1 MSAWQGGLS
10 DESLELQAS
19 ASKEVI
25 PHLENTACG
34 SKKDGEIN
42 SMSWNAMDIAG
53 LVMVE
58 QGRLITVGIVVAART
73 SVSLIFQEEAL
84 LMSTTG

>member
-42 SMSWNAMDIAG
+42 SMSWKAMDMAG
-53 LVMVE
+53 LVNVE
-58 QGRLITVGIVVAART
+58 QGRMITEGIFVAATT